1 MNPYEVLGIPPNA
14 TPQQVKAAYRKLS
27 RRWHPDQN
35 PGKDTSAKFNEVNA
49 AYRLLSDPERRE
61 RFDRTGVADEDAPDN
76 SLSEAL
82 AVLSVAYTETILEGV
97 STGKNLRRV
106 NLIAVM
112 KAKIVEKLKPVRKE
126 LSDMDKIEAAF
137 KESSGRFET
146 ADHDNPLL
154 AIIHNHLNNVRQQR
168 EIRLRVIATHEAA
181 EKILS
186 TYSYWTDKEDGP
198 DGFAGVIAALKAGAT
213 RASGSGPYFIFE

>member
-112 KAKIVEKLKPVRKE
+112 KAKIVEKLKPIRKE
-126 LSDMDKIEAAF
+126 LSDMEKVEAAF
-137 KESSGRFET
+137 KESSGRFEGNN
-146 ADHDNPLL
+146 DDNPLL
-154 AIIHNHLNNVRQQR
+154 AVANSHLKNIREQR
-168 EIRLRVIATHEAA
+168 EVRLRVIATYEEAQKLLSAYRYRMDKDASASGLLAALNEAA
-181 EKILS
+181 RTS
-186 TYSYWTDKEDGP
+186 TRS
-198 DGFAGVIAALKAGAT
+198 
-213 RASGSGPYFIFE
+213 SGPYFIIGD